1 MTSQHWRVYVVVNGV
16 AEVAGFHATFESA
29 EKDAAWLQEHGYKV
43 EIAHLQE
50 ITKMLTL
57 EELTDHRDAIS
68 NLNNRARVTDD
79 ESQALEIVNQML
91 SALIYQLENQSVS
104 FTP

>member
-1 MTSQHWRVYVVVNGV
+1 
-16 AEVAGFHATFESA
+16 
-29 EKDAAWLQEHGYKV
+29 
-43 EIAHLQE
+43 
-50 ITKMLTL
+50 MLTL
-57 EELTDHRDAIS
+57 EELTDHRDAIN

-91 SALIYQLENQSVS
+91 SALIYQLENQSMS